1 MPESIPASLIIDT
14 LKDTFREAR
23 AWLAAEVAAPPR
35 HPHLGW
41 ILSVPDTHQRTVLA
55 ALDKEQAIR
64 VLTCATEDE
73 ATTTAAGLWLGGG
86 VGRPPC
92 SWAWRRSD
100 AEARGR
106 ARRDRRRAGR
116 RDLRADDDHRARL
129 AHAGAGRPLGHVRG
143 LHGRRFGAGPGA
155 GARVSL
161 PPRRRV
167 RRRRIA
173 PDAARVAGD
182 DRGRPAAEPHP
193 PRLQERRLP
202 HLGRAGHSRRARRGL
217 RGDGE
222 GRRLPQRLRDQGAER
237 LQAAPAYN
245 ADGRGTGARRAL
257 HGPCGE
263 DADDRP
269 GRPAVPPAGGDAQDE
284 APRASWLRAGGS
296 PARRRR
302 RRRRYVPRSLRG
314 KTIRAPGASRS
325 GARCRD
331 SEPRRSR

>member
-1 MPESIPASLIIDT
+1 MPESIPASLLSDT

-23 AWLAAEVAAPPR
+23 GWLAAEVAAPPR

-73 ATTTAAGLWLGGG
+73 ATTTAAGLWMGGE
-86 VGRPPC
+86 PC
-92 SWAWRRSD
+92 V
-100 AEARGR
+100 
-106 ARRDRRRAGR
+106 
-116 RDLRADDDHRARL
+116 LMIQ
-129 AHAGAGRPLGHVRG
+129 HAGLYASVNTLRGVAIDGRVPVFYMIGLLSRAKDKDPRESRHSIVRYCEPA
-143 LHGRRFGAGPGA
+143 LHGRGFGARPGA
-155 GARVSL
+155 GARVSR

-167 RRRRIA
+167 RPRRLA

-237 LQAAPAYN
+237 LHAAPAHD
-245 ADGRGTGARRAL
+245 ADGRGAGARRAP

-269 GRPAVPPAGGDAQDE
+269 GRPAVPPAGGD
-284 APRASWLRAGGS
+284 
-296 PARRRR
+296 
-302 RRRRYVPRSLRG
+302 
-314 KTIRAPGASRS
+314 
-325 GARCRD
+325 
-331 SEPRRSR
+331 